1 MTGAQITASRGGK
14 QLDVDAANVPVI
26 DDVSLPTS
34 AELAATV
41 SFHLTW
47 KANARRRKLGHPHS
61 AAPTDPD
68 AFLARLAHA
77 KATGAFS
84 GSETGFVF
92 QGNGKSTF
100 AELGT
105 EQNGVFLTS
114 PVAVTCQVCASRST
128 AAASR

>member
-77 KATGAFS
+77 MATGAFS

-105 EQNGVFLTS
+105 ERNGVFLTS
-114 PVAVTCQVCASRST
+114 PVAVTCQVCAGRST

>member
-1 MTGAQITASRGGK
+1 MTGAHITASRGGK

-47 KANARRRKLGHPHS
+47 KANAPRRKLGHPHS

-100 AELGT
+100 AEFGSD
-105 EQNGVFLTS
+105 QNGVFLS
-114 PVAVTCQVCASRST
+114 APVVACQVCAGR
-128 AAASR
+128 

>member
-1 MTGAQITASRGGK
+1 VTGAHITASRGGK

-47 KANARRRKLGHPHS
+47 KANAPRRKLGHPHS

-68 AFLARLAHA
+68 AFLARLARA

-100 AELGT
+100 AEFGSD
-105 EQNGVFLTS
+105 QNGVFLS
-114 PVAVTCQVCASRST
+114 APVVACQVCAGR
-128 AAASR
+128 